1 MGAQDVTIQPGWQV
15 RGVWYEGCASEGQ
28 CPLYFGRDMESP
40 CRNFA
45 VYDIRE
51 GQINGVDMAGIRIIS
66 VADILSTRAAEL
78 GASGTAAAVYVSE
91 NATEEQRPIL
101 EAFVATSLPL
111 PVRELRGVKFVP
123 IDISLDGPSYHIT
136 MPFGELKGSLTRGGD
151 GTNPQRI
158 ENSAVPFLREFRIAN
173 TELWRYK
180 DLGRNW
186 EYRNRSGTVGDL
198 AWPP

>member
-15 RGVWYEGCASEGQ
+15 RGVWYEACASEGH

-51 GQINGVDMAGIRIIS
+51 GQINGVDMAGVRIIS

-78 GASGTAAAVYVSE
+78 PVSGTAAAIYVSE
-91 NATEEQRPIL
+91 NATAEQRPIL

-136 MPFGELKGSLTRGGD
+136 MPFGELKGSLTVGRD
-151 GTNPQRI
+151 RTNPQRI
-158 ENSAVPFLREFRIAN
+158 ENLAVPFLRDLKIAN
-173 TELWRYK
+173 TELWRYN

>member
-1 MGAQDVTIQPGWQV
+1 MGAQDITIEPGWQL
-15 RGVWYEGCASEGQ
+15 RGAWYEGCASEGH

-78 GASGTAAAVYVSE
+78 PVSGTAAAVYVSE
-91 NATEEQRPIL
+91 NATAEQRPIL
-101 EAFVATSLPL
+101 EAFVAVGLPL
-111 PVRELRGVKFVP
+111 PVRQLRGVKFVP
-123 IDISLDGPSYHIT
+123 IDIKLDGPSYHVT
-136 MPFGELKGSLTRGGD
+136 MPFGELKGTLTRGKD
-151 GTNPQRI
+151 GANPQRI
-158 ENSAVPFLREFRIAN
+158 ENSGVPFLREFRIAN
-173 TELWRYK
+173 TEYWRYE

>member
-1 MGAQDVTIQPGWQV
+1 MTAQDVTIEPGWQV
-15 RGVWYEGCASEGQ
+15 RGVWYEGCASEGH

-78 GASGTAAAVYVSE
+78 PASGTAAAVYVSE
-91 NATEEQRPIL
+91 NATAEQRPIL
-101 EAFVATSLPL
+101 EAFVAIGLPL

-123 IDISLDGPSYHIT
+123 IDIALDGPNYHIT
-136 MPFGELKGSLTRGGD
+136 MPFGELKGSLTTGRD
-151 GTNPQRI
+151 GANPQRI
-158 ENSAVPFLREFRIAN
+158 ENSPVPFLSQFRIAN

-180 DLGRNW
+180 DLGRTW

-198 AWPP
+198 VWPP

>member
-1 MGAQDVTIQPGWQV
+1 
-15 RGVWYEGCASEGQ
+15 
-28 CPLYFGRDMESP
+28 MESP

-51 GQINGVDMAGIRIIS
+51 GQINGVDMAGVRIIS
-66 VADILSTRAAEL
+66 VADILSTRAADL
-78 GASGTAAAVYVSE
+78 PVSGTAAAVYVSE

-101 EAFVATSLPL
+101 EAFVTTSLPL
-111 PVRELRGVKFVP
+111 PVRESRGVKFVP
-123 IDISLDGPSYHIT
+123 IDISLDGPNYHIT
-136 MPFGELKGSLTRGGD
+136 MPFGELKGSLTIGRD

-158 ENSAVPFLREFRIAN
+158 ENSPVPFLRDLKIAN
-173 TELWRYK
+173 TELWRYN

>member
-15 RGVWYEGCASEGQ
+15 RGVWYEACASEGH

-51 GQINGVDMAGIRIIS
+51 GQINGVDMAGVRIIS

-78 GASGTAAAVYVSE
+78 PVSGTAAAIYVSE
-91 NATEEQRPIL
+91 NTTAEQRPIL

-136 MPFGELKGSLTRGGD
+136 MPFGELKGSLTVGGD
-151 GTNPQRI
+151 RTNPQRI
-158 ENSAVPFLREFRIAN
+158 ENSPVPFLRDFKIAN
-173 TELWRYK
+173 TELWRYN

>member
-1 MGAQDVTIQPGWQV
+1 VEAQGVTIQPGWQI
-15 RGVWYEGCASEGQ
+15 RGVWYEACASEGH

-45 VYDIRE
+45 VYDIKE

-78 GASGTAAAVYVSE
+78 PVSGTAAAVYLSDT
-91 NATEEQRPIL
+91 ATAEQRPIL

-123 IDISLDGPSYHIT
+123 INIALEGRSYHIT
-136 MPFGELKGSLTRGGD
+136 MPFGELKGSLTLGRD
-151 GTNPQRI
+151 GANPQRI
-158 ENSAVPFLREFRIAN
+158 ENSAVPFLRELRIAN
-173 TELWRYK
+173 TELWRYN
-180 DLGRNW
+180 DLGRRW
-186 EYRNRSGTVGDL
+186 EYPKRSGTVGDF

>member
-1 MGAQDVTIQPGWQV
+1 MGAQEVTIQSGWQI
-15 RGVWYEGCASEGQ
+15 RGIWYEACASEGH

-45 VYDIRE
+45 VYDIQE
-51 GQINGVDMAGIRIIS
+51 GQVNGVDMSGVRIIS

-78 GASGTAAAVYVSE
+78 PVSGTGAAVYISE
-91 NATEEQRPIL
+91 NATPEQRPIL
-101 EAFVATSLPL
+101 EAFVKIGLPL
-111 PVRELRGVKFVP
+111 PIKELRGIKFVP
-123 IDISLDGPSYHIT
+123 IDISLDGPSYHVT
-136 MPFGELKGSLTRGGD
+136 MPFGELKGRLTRGKD
-151 GTNPQRI
+151 GANPQRI
-158 ENSAVPFLREFRIAN
+158 ENAATPFLRDLKIAN
-173 TELWRYK
+173 TELWKYN

>member
-1 MGAQDVTIQPGWQV
+1 MGAQDVTIESGWQL
-15 RGVWYEGCASEGQ
+15 RGVWYEGCASEGH
-28 CPLYFGRDMESP
+28 CSLYFGRDMESP

-51 GQINGVDMAGIRIIS
+51 GQINGIDMAGIRIIS
-66 VADILSTRAAEL
+66 VADILSRRAAEL
-78 GASGTAAAVYVSE
+78 PASGTAAAVYVSE
-91 NATEEQRPIL
+91 NASAEQRPII
-101 EAFVATSLPL
+101 EAFVATGLPL
-111 PVRELRGVKFVP
+111 PVRQLHGVKFVP
-123 IDISLDGPSYHIT
+123 IEISLDGPSYHVT
-136 MPFGELKGSLTRGGD
+136 MPFGELKGSLTMGRD

-158 ENSAVPFLREFRIAN
+158 ENSPIPFLREFKIAN
-173 TELWRYK
+173 TEYWRYN

>member
-1 MGAQDVTIQPGWQV
+1 MGAQDIAIEPGWQV
-15 RGVWYEGCASEGQ
+15 RGVWYEACASEGH
-28 CPLYFGRDMESP
+28 CPLYFGRDMENP

-51 GQINGVDMAGIRIIS
+51 GQINGVDMAGIRIIA
-66 VADILSTRAAEL
+66 VADILSTRGAEL
-78 GASGTAAAVYVSE
+78 GSSGTAAAIYVSE
-91 NATEEQRPIL
+91 NATPEQRPIL

-111 PVRELRGVKFVP
+111 PVRELRGIKFVP
-123 IDISLDGPSYHIT
+123 IDISLDGPSYHVT
-136 MPFGELKGSLTRGGD
+136 MPFGELKGTLTVGRD

-158 ENSAVPFLREFRIAN
+158 DNAFVPFLRELRIAN
-173 TELWRYK
+173 TEFWRYK
-180 DLGRNW
+180 DLNRNW

>member
-1 MGAQDVTIQPGWQV
+1 VAAQGVTIQPDWKL
-15 RGVWYEGCASEGQ
+15 RGVWYEACAAEGH
-28 CPLYFGRDMESP
+28 CPLYFGRDMASP

-45 VYDIRE
+45 VYDIKE
-51 GQINGVDMAGIRIIS
+51 GQINGVDIAGIRIIS
-66 VADILSTRAAEL
+66 VADILSTRASEL
-78 GASGTAAAVYVSE
+78 FTSGRAAAVYVSD
-91 NATEEQRPIL
+91 NATAEQRPIL
-101 EAFVATSLPL
+101 EAFVATGLPL

-136 MPFGELKGSLTRGGD
+136 MPFGELKGSLTRGRD
-151 GTNPQRI
+151 RVNPQRI
-158 ENSAVPFLREFRIAN
+158 ENSLAVFLSELRIAN
-173 TELWRYK
+173 TELWRYN

>member
-1 MGAQDVTIQPGWQV
+1 MPTQAVTIQPGWKL
-15 RGVWYEGCASEGQ
+15 RGTWYEACASEGH

-45 VYDIRE
+45 VYDVSE

-66 VADILSTRAAEL
+66 VADILSTRAADL
-78 GASGTAAAVYVSE
+78 PSSGTAAAVYVSD

-101 EAFVATSLPL
+101 EAFVAVGLPL
-111 PVRELRGVKFVP
+111 PVKELRGVKFVP
-123 IDISLDGPSYHIT
+123 ISISLEGRSYQIT
-136 MPFGELKGSLTRGGD
+136 MPFGELKGSLTPGRD
-151 GTNPQRI
+151 GANPQRI
-158 ENSAVPFLREFRIAN
+158 ENSPVPFLREFRIAN
-173 TELWRYK
+173 TELWRYN

-198 AWPP
+198 EWPP

>member
-1 MGAQDVTIQPGWQV
+1 MAAQGVTIQPGWQI
-15 RGVWYEGCASEGQ
+15 RGVWYEACASEGH
-28 CPLYFGRDMESP
+28 CPLYFGRDMASP

-45 VYDIRE
+45 VYDIKE

-66 VADILSTRAAEL
+66 VSDILSTRAAEL
-78 GASGTAAAVYVSE
+78 FSSGTAAAVYVSE
-91 NATEEQRPIL
+91 NATAEQRPIL
-101 EAFVATSLPL
+101 EAFVAVGLPL

-123 IDISLDGPSYHIT
+123 ISIVLDGPSYHVT
-136 MPFGELKGSLTRGGD
+136 MPFGELKGSMTMGRD
-151 GTNPQRI
+151 GANPQRI
-158 ENSAVPFLREFRIAN
+158 DNSMAVFLSELRIAN
-173 TELWRYK
+173 TELWRYN